1 MRSSN
6 GAIFTV
12 VSLVALAG
20 FAVLYRSSNA
30 AKPTA
35 PAKETKEKVMSSK
48 KYTKPPAAELKSKLT
63 SEQYEVTQACGT
75 EPPFHNAYWDNHKP
89 GIYVDVTTGEPL
101 FSSTDKFDS
110 GTGWP
115 SFTRPIEPARVAQ
128 KTDSSHGMT
137 RNEVRSQ
144 GGDAHLGHVFDD
156 GPGPTHQRYCINS
169 ASLRFVPADR
179 LEAEGY
185 GAYRALFPQPEAKA
199 TGPGPDAKATVT
211 RETAVLAGG
220 CFWGMEELLRKI
232 PGVLETEVG
241 YTGGK
246 TAKPTYSDV
255 HDGTT
260 GHAESVRIVFDPS
273 KLSYA
278 DLLEKW
284 FFRMHDPTTKNRQ
297 GNDVGTQYRSA
308 IFVTSPAQRKA
319 AEEVKARAAKS
330 GRWKSPIVTE
340 IVDAGTWTPA
350 ETYHQDYLQ
359 KNPGGYTCHYM
370 RD

>member
-1 MRSSN
+1 
-6 GAIFTV
+6 
-12 VSLVALAG
+12 
-20 FAVLYRSSNA
+20 
-30 AKPTA
+30 
-35 PAKETKEKVMSSK
+35 
-48 KYTKPPAAELKSKLT
+48 
-63 SEQYEVTQACGT
+63 
-75 EPPFHNAYWDNHKP
+75 
-89 GIYVDVTTGEPL
+89 
-101 FSSTDKFDS
+101 
-110 GTGWP
+110 
-115 SFTRPIEPARVAQ
+115 
-128 KTDSSHGMT
+128 MT
-137 RNEVRSQ
+137 RIEVRSQ

-156 GPGPTHQRYCINS
+156 GPGPSRQRYCINS

-199 TGPGPDAKATVT
+199 TATQPDAKATVT

-220 CFWGMEELLRKI
+220 CFWGMEDLLRED
-232 PGVLETEVG
+232 PGRARDRGRLHGRQDRE
-241 YTGGK
+241 
-246 TAKPTYSDV
+246 ADV
-255 HDGTT
+255 RATCTT
-260 GHAESVRIVFDPS
+260 GRPATPSRCASCSTPS

-308 IFVTSPAQRKA
+308 IFVTSPAQRKV
-319 AEEVKARAAKS
+319 AEEVKARVAKS
-330 GRWKSPIVTE
+330 GSWKSPIVTE